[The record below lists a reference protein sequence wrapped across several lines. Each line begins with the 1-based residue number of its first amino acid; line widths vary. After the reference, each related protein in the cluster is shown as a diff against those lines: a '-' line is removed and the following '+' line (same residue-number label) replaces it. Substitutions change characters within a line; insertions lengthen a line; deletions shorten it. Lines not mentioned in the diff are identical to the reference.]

1 MKKNQKIKKTKK
13 TSSRRFSDIVT
24 IVLFLALIFGF
35 SAGFVIKPDVKETDV
50 EKSLQTFPSFD
61 KESVIHGDM
70 AKEMD
75 EYFCDQFPFRKEF
88 VTFKAN
94 AEKYSFRGVNNGVLY
109 AEVDRGDFGDVKFFV
124 RTRFNAVGLGNDT
137 EFYSKEHV
145 QSTLTSLKT
154 EIDKAAVPVDVML
167 PPRAIDVIGPTIG
180 YPTYVGDALNAQ
192 AAEILGDNYIDV
204 MDDLRGL
211 MDENMQPY
219 FSTDHHWTPVG
230 SFYAFAT
237 WMNSW
242 NDHNPQFESYD
253 YVTRKIDFL
262 GTSAKNGNYYDY
274 YGEAMETIHFDRDH
288 RFKVEIGQN
297 LEKMQEKVG
306 LYDMEALDTAD
317 PYNVYL
323 HGKSRYTRITDTTE
337 KRDTILVVKDSFA
350 HVFVPHLVRYYDVVM
365 VDIDLN
371 TPNEVSTINLAS
383 LVEKTGADR
392 VLIMYNLQ
400 NVIETG
406 KLAAIKG

>member
-1 MKKNQKIKKTKK
+1 MRKNQKIKTVNK
-13 TSSRRFSDIVT
+13 RVVSDIIT
-24 IVLFLALIFGF
+24 IVLFLAVIFGY
-35 SAGFVIKPDVKETDV
+35 AVAFVVKPDVEETDI
-50 EKSLQTFPSFD
+50 ERDLQTFPSFNM
-61 KESVIHGDM
+61 ENVIHGGM
-70 AKEMD
+70 ATQMD
-75 EYFCDQFPFRKEF
+75 QYFCDQFPLRKDF
-88 VTFKAN
+88 ITLKAN
-94 AEKYSFRGVNNGVLY
+94 AEKYSYRAVNNGVLY
-109 AEVDRGDFGDVKFFV
+109 AEVDRGEFGDVKFFV
-124 RTRFNAVGLGNDT
+124 RTRFNAVGLGADT
-137 EFYSKEHV
+137 EFYSKQHV
-145 QSTLTSLKT
+145 DSTLTSLKT
-154 EIDKAAVPVDVML
+154 EIDKVSVPVDVML

-180 YPTYVGDALNAQ
+180 YPTYVGDTLNAQ
-192 AAEILGDNYIDV
+192 AAEILGDNYVDV
-204 MDDLRGL
+204 MDTLRGL

-230 SFYAFAT
+230 SYYAFET

-242 NDHNPQFESYD
+242 TDHNPQFESYD

-288 RFKVEIGQN
+288 RFKIELGQS
-297 LEKMQEKVG
+297 LDAMLEKVG
-306 LYDMEALDTAD
+306 LYDMDALDTAD

-323 HGKSRYTRITDTTE
+323 HGKAKYTRITAPTE
-337 KRDTILVVKDSFA
+337 ERDTILVVKDSFA

-365 VDIDLN
+365 VDIDLS
-371 TPNEVSTINLAS
+371 TPNEVSTINLSS

-400 NVIETG
+400 NVIETS